1 MKIHGATNRVPEGH
15 WGIYGFDAKPI
26 QDLIKEN
33 KTWEAKLHPDFPNIE
48 AEVIWAVRE
57 EMAVKVE
64 DVLARR
70 IRMLFLDA
78 QASIDSAPTVARLM
92 AAELE
97 KDEAWIESELADFNR
112 TASKYLIKK

>member
-1 MKIHGATNRVPEGH
+1 M
-15 WGIYGFDAKPI
+15 
-26 QDLIKEN
+26 
-33 KTWEAKLHPDFPNIE
+33 HPDFPNIE

-78 QASIDSAPTVARLM
+78 QAALDTAPTVAKLM
-92 AAELE
+92 ADEMGKDAE
-97 KDEAWIESELADFNR
+97 WIATEIADFTK
-112 TASKYLIKK
+112 TALKYLIKK